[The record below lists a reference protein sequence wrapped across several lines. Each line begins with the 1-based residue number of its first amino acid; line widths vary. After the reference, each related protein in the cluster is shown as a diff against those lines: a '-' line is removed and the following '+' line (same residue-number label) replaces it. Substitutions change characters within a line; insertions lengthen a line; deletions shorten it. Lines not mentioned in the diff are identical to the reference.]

1 MPEPASGSGS
11 SRPDEAP
18 KKAPN
23 SEVTEPTAVSV
34 ARYSGLGLQLAASV
48 LLFLAAGRWLD
59 RRIGTDP
66 YLTVLGAFVGAAAGF
81 YSLYVGLMKGQ
92 QPPKSTRGPKP

>member
-1 MPEPASGSGS
+1 M
-11 SRPDEAP
+11 
-18 KKAPN
+18 
-23 SEVTEPTAVSV
+23 VSV

-59 RRIGTDP
+59 KRIGTDP
-66 YLTVLGAFVGAAAGF
+66 YLTIVGAFVGASAGF

-92 QPPKSTRGPKP
+92 KKEPKS